1 MTEIKV
7 CSFNLRCDTPVDGI
21 NQFSAG
27 RSDRVL
33 ELIRNEDPDII
44 GFQEATS
51 SMCEWLRDNLTDYL
65 VLGCGRGKD
74 YKGESPAVAVKRK
87 KIEVISF
94 DTFWL
99 SFTPNVPGSTFGADQ
114 SKCPRSATSL
124 LIKADGSDELL
135 RVCNTH
141 LDHVGERARILGI
154 AAVMQ
159 YLSKFP
165 EKFVLT
171 GDFNAE
177 PDSSVIGELNAWVH
191 SGRKVR
197 ELTENVGGTY
207 HGYGRLET
215 PVKIDYIFSDADF
228 DPEKSA
234 TIAYPPQ
241 NGVYV
246 SDHHPVVAT
255 LKI

>member
-1 MTEIKV
+1 MKLKVMT
-7 CSFNLRCDTPVDGI
+7 FNLRCKNGGDGI
-21 NQFSAG
+21 NHFDN
-27 RSDRVL
+27 REPKVL
-33 ELIRNEDPDII
+33 KAIFDELPDLI
-44 GFQEATS
+44 GFQEATDYQRDF
-51 SMCEWLRDNLTDYL
+51 LRKKLSDNYI
-65 VLGCGRGKD
+65 VLGCGRGKN

-154 AAVMQ
+154 AAIMQ

-171 GDFNAE
+171 GDLNAE
-177 PDSSVIGELNAWVH
+177 PDSSVIGELNAWIH

-197 ELTENVGGTY
+197 ELTENVGGTF
-207 HGYGRLET
+207 HDYGRLET

-228 DPEKSA
+228 DPERSA
-234 TIAYPPQ
+234 TIAYPPV